1 MFEKKK
7 KHVRLEKVKKKNQ
20 STITFKV
27 KNKRSINFYMQD
39 NDFFFCLM
47 NCVFLCFIESNF
59 DMFTKQFL
67 ISRQGPLPKLSL
79 NNLPVDR

>member
-27 KNKRSINFYMQD
+27 KKKGSINFYMQD
-39 NDFFFCLM
+39 NDDFFLLNELCLL
-47 NCVFLCFIESNF
+47 VFH
-59 DMFTKQFL
+59 
-67 ISRQGPLPKLSL
+67 R
-79 NNLPVDR
+79 V